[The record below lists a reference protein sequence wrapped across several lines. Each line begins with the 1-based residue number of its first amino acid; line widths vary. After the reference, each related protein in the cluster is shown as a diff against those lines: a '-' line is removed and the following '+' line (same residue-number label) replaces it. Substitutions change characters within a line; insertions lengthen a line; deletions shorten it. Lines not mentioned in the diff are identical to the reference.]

1 MKRITVTFLLSIAII
16 FTSCQ
21 KQTNQ
26 ERNSPDSTAV
36 AKVIDAK
43 NTLNYE
49 GNYKGVLPCADCE
62 GIETTICLN
71 ENSTYA
77 IRTTYLGKG
86 TKIFEQKG
94 TFSWNKSGN
103 IVKFDN
109 VENGPNQY
117 EVAKNRLTQLDMSGK
132 KITGNHAADYILAKQ
147 KATIENAV
155 TTDETQT
162 TVNLNNKMEAKTI
175 IKKVNPA
182 IGKVTLAE
190 TKWKLV
196 DLHGKKIKQKG
207 KKVYFLKLNSKD
219 GKFSAYAGC
228 NSFSGN
234 YVMPSAFGIA
244 FTNTISTMMACP
256 NMELETRFSK
266 MLENVDHYILND
278 NILQLKKG
286 KKEVLAT
293 FEPTK

>member
-1 MKRITVTFLLSIAII
+1 MKKNTFLFLLFVAF

-21 KQTNQ
+21 KQTNSKG
-26 ERNSPDSTAV
+26 NANDSIV
-36 AKVIDAK
+36 LAKVIDAK

-49 GNYKGVLPCADCE
+49 GNYKGILPCADCE
-62 GIETTICLN
+62 GIETTVCLN
-71 ENSTYA
+71 ENSTYS

-86 TKIFEQKG
+86 NKIFEQKG

-103 IVKFDN
+103 IVTFDN
-109 VENGPNQY
+109 IENAPNQY
-117 EVAKNRLTQLDMSGK
+117 EVAKNTLTQLDMSGK

-147 KATIENAV
+147 KGTIENGV
-155 TTDETQT
+155 TVNET
-162 TVNLNNKMEAKTI
+162 TVNLNNKMEAKTV

-182 IGKVTLAE
+182 VGKVTLAE

-196 DLHGKKIKQKG
+196 ELHGKKIKQNG
-207 KKVYFLKLNSKD
+207 KKMYFLKLNSKD
-219 GKFSAYAGC
+219 GKFRAYAGC
-228 NSFSGN
+228 NNFSGN

-244 FTNTISTMMACP
+244 FTNVISTEMACID
-256 NMELETRFSK
+256 MELESRFSK
-266 MLENVDHYILND
+266 MLENTDRYTLND

>member
-1 MKRITVTFLLSIAII
+1 MKKITVTLLLCIVVL

-21 KQTNQ
+21 KQTNS
-26 ERNSPDSTAV
+26 NANVNDSIAV

-43 NTLNYE
+43 NTLDYE
-49 GNYKGVLPCADCE
+49 GTYKGVLPCADCE
-62 GIETTICLN
+62 GIETTLCLN
-71 ENSTYA
+71 ENSTYT

-103 IVKFDN
+103 IITFDN
-109 VENGPNQY
+109 IENGPNQY
-117 EVAKNRLTQLDMSGK
+117 EVAKNTLTQLDMSEK
-132 KITGNHAADYILAKQ
+132 KISGNHAADYILAKQ

-182 IGKVTLAE
+182 VGKVTLAE
-190 TKWKLV
+190 TKWQLIT
-196 DLHGKKIKQKG
+196 LNGKKVKQKG
-207 KKVYFLKLNSKD
+207 KKTYFLKLNSKD

-228 NSFSGN
+228 NNFAGN

-244 FTNTISTMMACP
+244 FTNVISTEMAC
-256 NMELETRFSK
+256 NDMELEMHFSK
-266 MLENVDHYILND
+266 MLENVDRYILTD
-278 NILQLKKG
+278 NILLLKKG
-286 KKEVLAT
+286 KTAILAR
-293 FEPTK
+293 FEPIK

>member
-1 MKRITVTFLLSIAII
+1 MKKNKLLIVIIAGLL
-16 FTSCQ
+16 FSCQ
-21 KQTNQ
+21 KQTNSKG
-26 ERNSPDSTAV
+26 NANDSLVV

-49 GNYKGVLPCADCE
+49 GNYKGILPCADCE
-62 GIETTICLN
+62 GIETTISLN
-71 ENSTYA
+71 ENSTYT

-86 TKIFEQKG
+86 NKIFEQKG

-103 IVKFDN
+103 IVTFDN
-109 VENGPNQY
+109 IENAPNQY
-117 EVAKNRLTQLDMSGK
+117 EVAKNTLTQLDMSGK
-132 KITGNHAADYILAKQ
+132 KITGSHTADYILAKQ
-147 KATIENAV
+147 KATIENMIMA
-155 TTDETQT
+155 DETQP
-162 TVNLNNKMEAKTI
+162 TVNLNNKMEAKTV

-182 IGKVTLAE
+182 VGKVTLAE

-196 DLHGKKIKQKG
+196 VLHGKKVKQKS
-207 KKVYFLKLNSKD
+207 KKTYFLKLNSKD

-228 NSFSGN
+228 NNFGGN

-244 FTNTISTMMACP
+244 FTNVISTEMACID
-256 NMELETRFSK
+256 MELESHFSK
-266 MLENVDHYILND
+266 MLENVDRYTLND
-278 NILQLKKG
+278 NILTLKKG